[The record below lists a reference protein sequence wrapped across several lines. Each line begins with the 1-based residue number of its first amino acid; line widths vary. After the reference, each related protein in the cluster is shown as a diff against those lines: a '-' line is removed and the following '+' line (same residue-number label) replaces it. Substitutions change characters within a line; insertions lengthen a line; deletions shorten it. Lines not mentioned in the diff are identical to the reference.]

1 MANIMA
7 AFVVLKMR
15 IDYKFFAINNLG
27 VNIFSNL
34 VIKLEERH
42 ILFIDNYLTV
52 LIG

>member
-1 MANIMA
+1 MA

-42 ILFIDNYLTV
+42 IVTAKIKLTV
-52 LIG
+52 FAHFN